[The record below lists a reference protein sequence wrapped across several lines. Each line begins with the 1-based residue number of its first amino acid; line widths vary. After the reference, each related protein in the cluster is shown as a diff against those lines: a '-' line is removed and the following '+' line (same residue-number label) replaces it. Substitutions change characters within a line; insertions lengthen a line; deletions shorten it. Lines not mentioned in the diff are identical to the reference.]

1 MFFTFLNL
9 LMLGIIKFLNKTVD
23 FTAASTIKPEITFFK
38 MDATQCLHI
47 HLKLLAQHKHQLQET
62 AKLLQL
68 HELKFG
74 RMMTISSLLG
84 DLLGNISVNQTHQ
97 TSKPGARKIVD

>member
-1 MFFTFLNL
+1 MPLSAYIF
-9 LMLGIIKFLNKTVD
+9 IV
-23 FTAASTIKPEITFFK
+23 
-38 MDATQCLHI
+38 
-47 HLKLLAQHKHQLQET
+47 KLLAQHKHQLQET

-68 HELKFG
+68 HELKLSDG
-74 RMMTISSLLG
+74 RTMTVSSMLG